1 MTALDHQNRQGHEAF
16 AAEMAKRRTGTHVV
30 VPHVVGGKEYFDG
43 ELIVREDPGHPSV
56 TVSAC
61 HDAPADVVRL
71 AVETSRAAQREW
83 GKVPLSKRIEH
94 VQRAIDHVTDAV
106 EDWAVRTALEVG
118 KTYAGAR
125 AEGLEVRD
133 ILRCYTEYAARPG
146 AFEDERAAD
155 PAGFA
160 NDSVLRPY
168 GVFGVITPFNFPI
181 VQAAGP
187 TIGALIAG
195 NGVVVKTSH
204 QGPWS
209 GHAVYEMCQ
218 AMDLPVGLVN
228 VVHGADEPGRALA
241 ASDID
246 GISFTGSVAVGQ
258 AIMRTFTD
266 GPYARPVIAEMG
278 GKNPVIVTDTADL
291 ETAADGIVFS
301 AFDLGGQK
309 CSALSRVLVT
319 PGAHDRLVELVA
331 ERASRAVVADP
342 SDADAFAGPV
352 VSAEALA
359 RFERI
364 VGQARAEGCTVSG
377 GERLD
382 HEGYFV
388 RPAVVSSV
396 PADHALS
403 TTEHFLPF
411 LTISQVP
418 SFEAALDAAND
429 TPMGLT
435 AGIYTGD
442 LDEARTFLNGI
453 EAGCVD
459 VNVPG
464 HATTG
469 WWPGPQTFGGWK
481 ASGSTGVQTLGK
493 WYTQQ
498 FARQQA
504 RKLPAHLEH
513 LLTH

>member
-1 MTALDHQNRQGHEAF
+1 MTAVRHQSF
-16 AAEMAKRRTGTHVV
+16 AAEIANRRAGAHVV
-30 VPHVVGGKEYFDG
+30 VPHVVDGKERYDG
-43 ELIVREDPGHPSV
+43 DLITREDPSHPSL

-61 HDAPADVVRL
+61 HDAPADLVQL
-71 AVETSRAAQREW
+71 AIATSRSAQREW
-83 GKVPLSKRIEH
+83 AKVPLSTRIEH
-94 VQRAIDHVTDAV
+94 VRHAIDYVADAA
-106 EDWAVRTALEVG
+106 EEWAVRVALEIG
-118 KTYAGAR
+118 KSYAGAR
-125 AEGLEVRD
+125 AEALEVRD

-168 GVFGVITPFNFPI
+168 GVFGVITPFNYPI

-209 GHAVYEMCQ
+209 GQAVYEMCQ
-218 AMDLPVGLVN
+218 AMDLPTGLVN
-228 VVHGADEPGRALA
+228 IVHGADEPGKALVG
-241 ASDID
+241 SDID
-246 GISFTGSVAVGQ
+246 GISFTGSVAVGKS
-258 AIMRTFTD
+258 IMRTFTD

-291 ETAADGIVFS
+291 EAAAEGIVFS

-319 PGAHDRLVELVA
+319 RGAHDRLVELVT
-331 ERASRAVVADP
+331 ERVSRIVVADP
-342 SDADAFAGPV
+342 TDEEAFVGPV
-352 VSAEALA
+352 VSTEALE

-364 VGQARAEGCTVSG
+364 VGQARQSRLPVSG

-382 HEGYFV
+382 GEGYFV

-396 PADHALS
+396 PADHTLS
-403 TTEHFLPF
+403 TTEHFVPF
-411 LTISQVP
+411 LTISPVA
-418 SFEAALDAAND
+418 SFEEALRAANA

-442 LDEARTFLNGI
+442 LDEARTFLDRI

-481 ASGSTGVQTLGK
+481 ASGSTGKQTLGK
-493 WYTQQ
+493 WYAQQ

-504 RKLPAHLEH
+504 RKVPAPLEH
-513 LLTH
+513 LLTY

>member
-1 MTALDHQNRQGHEAF
+1 MTAVNHHAF
-16 AAEMAKRRTGTHVV
+16 ATELAVRRAGAHVV
-30 VPHVVGGKEYFDG
+30 VPHVIGGREHLEG
-43 ELIVREDPGHPSV
+43 ELINREDPGKPSV
-56 TVSAC
+56 IASGC
-61 HDAPADVVRL
+61 HDAPAELVRL

-83 GKVPLSKRIEH
+83 ARVPLLKRIEH
-94 VQRAIDHVTDAV
+94 VSRAIDHVADAV
-106 EDWAVRTALEVG
+106 EEWAVRVALEVG

-125 AEGLEVRD
+125 AEGLEVLD

-187 TIGALIAG
+187 TIAALLAG
-195 NGVVVKTSH
+195 NGVVVKTSD

-209 GHAVYEMCQ
+209 GHAVYEMCA
-218 AMDLPVGLVN
+218 AMDLPTGLVN
-228 VVHGADEPGRALA
+228 IVHGADEPGKALV

-246 GISFTGSVAVGQ
+246 GISFTGSVAVGKS
-258 AIMRTFTD
+258 IMRTFVD

-278 GKNPVIVTDTADL
+278 GKNPVVVTDTADL
-291 ETAADGIVFS
+291 ERAADAIVFS

-319 PGAHDRLVELVA
+319 PGAHDRLIESVVERTRGL
-331 ERASRAVVADP
+331 VVADP
-342 SDADAFAGPV
+342 ADPDAFVGPV

-364 VGQARAEGCTVSG
+364 VGAARDAGFDVHG

-382 HEGYFV
+382 GDGYFV
-388 RPAVVSSV
+388 RPTVVSSV
-396 PADHALS
+396 PADHELS

-411 LTISQVP
+411 LTISRVS
-418 SFEAALDAAND
+418 SFDEGLREANA

-442 LDEARTFLNGI
+442 PEEARTFLQEI

-481 ASGSTGVQTLGK
+481 ASGSTGKQTLGK
-493 WYTQQ
+493 WYWQQ

-504 RKLPAHLEH
+504 RKLPTELEH
-513 LLTH
+513 LLTY

>member
-1 MTALDHQNRQGHEAF
+1 MTAVSNDAF
-16 AAEMAKRRTGTHVV
+16 ATALAARRAGASVV
-30 VPHVVGGKEYFDG
+30 VPHVIGGREHLEG
-43 ELIVREDPGHPSV
+43 ELITREDPAKPSV
-56 TVSAC
+56 IVSGC
-61 HDAPADVVRL
+61 HDAPAELVRR
-71 AVETSRAAQREW
+71 AVETSRAAQRAW
-83 GKVPLSKRIEH
+83 AQVPLLTRIEH
-94 VQRAIDHVTDAV
+94 VSRAIDYVADAA
-106 EDWAVRTALEVG
+106 EEWAVRVALEIG
-118 KTYAGAR
+118 KPYGAAR
-125 AEGLEVRD
+125 AEGLEVAE
-133 ILRCYTEYAARPG
+133 ILRCYTEYAARAG
-146 AFEDERAAD
+146 AFEDERSSD
-155 PAGFA
+155 PTALA

-168 GVFGVITPFNFPI
+168 GVFGVITPFNYPI

-187 TIGALIAG
+187 TIAALLAG

-209 GHAVYEMCQ
+209 GQAVYEMCA
-218 AMDLPVGLVN
+218 AMDLPAGLVN
-228 VVHGADEPGRALA
+228 IVHGADEPGKALV
-241 ASDID
+241 ASDVD
-246 GISFTGSVAVGQ
+246 GISFTGSVAAGKS
-258 AIMRTFTD
+258 IMRTFAE

-291 ETAADGIVFS
+291 EAAADGIVFS

-331 ERASRAVVADP
+331 ERARRVVVADP
-342 SDADAFAGPV
+342 ADPDAFAGPV
-352 VSAEALA
+352 VSSEALA

-364 VGQARAEGCTVSG
+364 VAASRDAGFDVHG

-382 HEGYFV
+382 GDGYFV

-396 PADHALS
+396 PAEHELS

-411 LTISQVP
+411 LTISRVS
-418 SFEAALDAAND
+418 SFDEALRVANE

-442 LDEARTFLNGI
+442 LDEARTFLYGV

-481 ASGSTGVQTLGK
+481 ASGSTGKQTLGK
-493 WYTQQ
+493 WYWQQ

-504 RKLPAHLEH
+504 RKLPAELEH
-513 LLTH
+513 LLTY

>member
-1 MTALDHQNRQGHEAF
+1 MTSVDHEAF
-16 AAEMAKRRTGTHVV
+16 ATEVAKRRTGAHVV
-30 VPHVVGGKEYFDG
+30 VPHVVGGKERFDG
-43 ELIVREDPGHPSV
+43 ELITREDPGHPSL
-56 TVSAC
+56 TISGC
-61 HDAPADVVRL
+61 HDAPAGLVQL

-83 GKVPLSKRIEH
+83 AKVPLHTRIEH
-94 VQRAIDHVTDAV
+94 VRRAIDYVTDAA
-106 EDWAVRTALEVG
+106 EEWAVRTALEVG

-146 AFEDERAAD
+146 AFEDERADD

-195 NGVVVKTSH
+195 NGVVIKTSH

-218 AMDLPVGLVN
+218 AMDLPTGLVN
-228 VVHGADEPGRALA
+228 IIHGADEPGKALVA
-241 ASDID
+241 ADID
-246 GISFTGSVAVGQ
+246 GISFTGSVAVGKS
-258 AIMRTFTD
+258 IMRTFTE

-291 ETAADGIVFS
+291 EAAADGIVFS

-319 PGAHDRLVELVA
+319 PGVHDRLVELVT
-331 ERASRAVVADP
+331 ERTNRIVVADP
-342 SDADAFAGPV
+342 TDAEAFVGPV
-352 VSAEALA
+352 VSPEAFA

-364 VGQARAEGCTVSG
+364 VGEARQSGFTVVG
-377 GERLD
+377 GERLAG
-382 HEGYFV
+382 EGYFA
-388 RPAVVSSV
+388 RPAIVSSV
-396 PADHALS
+396 PADHTLS

-411 LTISQVP
+411 LTISAVS
-418 SFEAALDAAND
+418 SFEEALREANA

-442 LDEARTFLNGI
+442 LDEVRAFLDGI

-481 ASGSTGVQTLGK
+481 ASGSTGKQTLGK
-493 WYTQQ
+493 WYASQ

-504 RKLPAHLEH
+504 RKLPTELEH